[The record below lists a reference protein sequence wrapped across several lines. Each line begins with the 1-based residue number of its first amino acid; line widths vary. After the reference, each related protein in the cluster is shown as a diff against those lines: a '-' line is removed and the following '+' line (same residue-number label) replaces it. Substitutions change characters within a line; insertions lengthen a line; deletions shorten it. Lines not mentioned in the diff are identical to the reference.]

1 MQAPG
6 AVMTTAA
13 PQKEVRPMKVF
24 AIQVF
29 DVEKVI
35 AALYLPRLL

>member
-1 MQAPG
+1 VIA
-6 AVMTTAA
+6 TAA
-13 PQKEVRPMKVF
+13 PQEEVRHEGV